1 MERQSSTLNL
11 SSGPSTSGSP
21 QAYMDGWRTAGML
34 YALAVRTLREARHCG
49 SSVVEPKFLWLRDT
63 RSA

>member
-1 MERQSSTLNL
+1 MERQSSTSNL

-21 QAYMDGWRTAGML
+21 QAYMDGWRAAAML

-49 SSVVEPKFLWLRDT
+49 SSVSRQEFIL
-63 RSA
+63 